1 MDDCQYITS
10 NDKTLLDKIGTREP
24 PTRSQRSMADEA
36 RLAPA
41 LTGVTER
48 LDAHDDAYEA
58 DDDGVSLT
66 RSEGT
71 KQRLSSI
78 CVVRKRLRIIC
89 TYLER
94 SLLHCFFDRRAVC
107 ARLCRELLQLVDL

>member
-36 RLAPA
+36 RLASA

-48 LDAHDDAYEA
+48 LDAHDDAHEA

-66 RSEGT
+66 RSKGT
-71 KQRLSSI
+71 KHHYKYYASSFI
-78 CVVRKRLRIIC
+78 CVGIRILGPKSIYAFLRSSVCVRII
-89 TYLER
+89 L
-94 SLLHCFFDRRAVC
+94 
-107 ARLCRELLQLVDL
+107 

>member
-36 RLAPA
+36 RLASA

-48 LDAHDDAYEA
+48 LDAHDDAHEA
-58 DDDGVSLT
+58 DDDGV
-66 RSEGT
+66 R
-71 KQRLSSI
+71 I
-78 CVVRKRLRIIC
+78 CCIGNEASGALKRAPGAEP
-89 TYLER
+89 T
-94 SLLHCFFDRRAVC
+94 RAVK
-107 ARLCRELLQLVDL
+107 RESEECGLLLTKA